1 MKRVVFVLLCGVGQ
15 VQAQVHLDAHYV
27 GLLPIGGMGSTQ
39 PTSIYGPVY
48 PEVPVG
54 SIMFNLGRG
63 NGLGVAVSGPVG
75 GLFRLEI
82 RATYVDV
89 TDQQANDSY
98 SEAFYQVDLENEWNG
113 SYTKLE
119 PALRMSSGTGSW
131 SGYMVAG
138 PSFAFFPQAT
148 SESRFRVEMDD
159 PRYPPNY
166 YLHEGGEIRHY
177 SGGIGLGGFGGIGLL
192 WKSKGSLNF
201 FAEFQ
206 ASAMSWAPSSS
217 DNSFDERLTNQVD
230 VEYSSTT
237 RYVDEV
243 DPQQNDEAA
252 KIYLPMSTWG
262 VRAGIQLV
270 LRGSAAESSR

>member
-1 MKRVVFVLLCGVGQ
+1 MV
-15 VQAQVHLDAHYV
+15 
-27 GLLPIGGMGSTQ
+27 
-39 PTSIYGPVY
+39 
-48 PEVPVG
+48 
-54 SIMFNLGRG
+54 NLGRG

-75 GLFRLEI
+75 GLFRLEF

-89 TDQQANDSY
+89 TDQHANDSY
-98 SEAFYQVDLENEWNG
+98 SEAFYHVDSENQWNG
-113 SYTKLE
+113 SYTRLE

-159 PRYPPNY
+159 PRYPNPNY
-166 YLHEGGEIRHY
+166 YLHEGEEIRHY

-217 DNSFDERLTNQVD
+217 ENSFHERHTDQIDVD
-230 VEYSSTT
+230 YWEYSSTT
-237 RYVDEV
+237 SYVDEV

-262 VRAGIQLV
+262 VRVGIQLA